1 MTKRDSTTADLASPR
16 DLRMASEHET
26 DVPMTLITSLT
37 HPEPASGYT
46 SHSVPIP
53 MPLSS
58 SSSTPNFQT
67 FAPLQPSQWRQE
79 SSIPTPSRSMSMEM
93 GLQTWWWKRLTRRV
107 TLVAGPWNTFNG
119 IVGHVLDRRGDQVGS
134 WHQASQLASCWH
146 RHFGVAEDA
155 HPYSTMISTLMM
167 GLNQLMWTLCPPSQ
181 TLRPSPSW
189 PGYYTVFCP
198 RTLQATIL
206 SALSTASPASPDLS
220 PLSSESLNHDGV
232 AHLAAHQAIL
242 ASVLAQHR
250 AASSDIPDDNS
261 T

>member
-107 TLVAGPWNTFNG
+107 TLVAGPWNTSSME
-119 IVGHVLDRRGDQVGS
+119 S
-134 WHQASQLASCWH
+134 WVMC
-146 RHFGVAEDA
+146 EID
-155 HPYSTMISTLMM
+155 MEIK
-167 GLNQLMWTLCPPSQ
+167 WTAGTKP
-181 TLRPSPSW
+181 PSW
-189 PGYYTVFCP
+189 P
-198 RTLQATIL
+198 
-206 SALSTASPASPDLS
+206 
-220 PLSSESLNHDGV
+220 
-232 AHLAAHQAIL
+232 
-242 ASVLAQHR
+242 VLAP
-250 AASSDIPDDNS
+250 SFWC